1 MKIVVLSIQ
10 SSKEKWFDLLK
21 ENYSEKIGHFCSF
34 EIKELK
40 AKSMGRDERVAKRKA
55 ETEALLAEIKND
67 DLLIS
72 LDEKGQN
79 VDSIQFSKSLNQA
92 MMSGKKRLV
101 FVIGGAYGIEQ
112 TLLAKSQ
119 HVLSLSPFV
128 LNHRIAQSVLLEQ
141 IYRGFAILKNLP
153 YHNE

>member
-10 SSKEKWFDLLK
+10 SSREKWFDLLQAA
-21 ENYSEKIGHFCSF
+21 YAEKIGHFCHF

-40 AKSMGRDERVAKRKA
+40 AKSLGREDKVVKRKA
-55 ETEALLAEIKND
+55 ETEALLSEIKND
-67 DLLIS
+67 DMVIV
-72 LDEKGQN
+72 LDERGQN
-79 VDSIQFSKSLNQA
+79 VDSLQFSKSLNQA

-101 FVIGGAYGIEQ
+101 FIIGGAYGIEQ
-112 TLLAKSQ
+112 SLMAKAQ

-128 LNHRIAQSVLLEQ
+128 MNHRIAQSVLLEQ